1 MREKELLVVSMKKG
15 EYTAFLN
22 HCAAGGH
29 KVGRHSVVRV
39 DVRLYVHPL
48 ENTVC
53 AEFVVCLQ
61 HYYLS
66 VSVFQS
72 PLSSC
77 VVSEACTT
85 LILVTV

>member
-1 MREKELLVVSMKKG
+1 M
-15 EYTAFLN
+15 
-22 HCAAGGH
+22 
-29 KVGRHSVVRV
+29 GRHSVVRV
-39 DVRLYVHPL
+39 DVRLYIHPL

-66 VSVFQS
+66 VSVLQS

-77 VVSEACTT
+77 VVIEACVT
-85 LILVTV
+85 LIPVTIQSTCNNTLFSFHFVHNTIM

>member
-1 MREKELLVVSMKKG
+1 MKKG
-15 EYTAFLN
+15 EYTDFLD
-22 HCAAGGH
+22 HRAAGGH

-53 AEFVVCLQ
+53 AESVVCLQ

-72 PLSSC
+72 SSLSC
-77 VVSEACTT
+77 VVSK
-85 LILVTV
+85 LVQHYIILVTV